1 VTAAPSGRR
10 LLLTCT
16 LRSVLGIAVLL
27 VLYATLPLTAAP
39 PGVVLVLLVVG
50 LLLFGAL
57 VTRQFVA
64 IDRSPHPGLRAGE
77 ALAVAIP
84 LFLLLFAATYLRWSE
99 GDPAAF
105 SEHLDRSSAL
115 YFTVTTFATV
125 GFGDVTAVSDGAR
138 NLVTGQIVGDLLVL
152 GLVVNAMAS
161 VARRARA
168 RGTGP
173 AATGPRPD

>member
-1 VTAAPSGRR
+1 VTPGPSNRR
-10 LLLTCT
+10 LLLTGT
-16 LRSVLGIAVLL
+16 LRSVLAVAVLL
-27 VLYATLPLTAAP
+27 VLYATLPLAAAP
-39 PGVVLVLLVVG
+39 PAGVLVGLV
-50 LLLFGAL
+50 LFGAL
-57 VTRQFVA
+57 VAGQFVA
-64 IDRSPHPGLRAGE
+64 IARSPHPGLRAGE

-84 LFLLLFAATYLRWSE
+84 LFLLLFATTYLRWSE

-125 GFGDVTAVSDGAR
+125 GFGDITAVTDGAR

-152 GLVVNAMAS
+152 GLVVNAMTS

-168 RGTGP
+168 RGRSGP
-173 AATGPRPD
+173 ATD